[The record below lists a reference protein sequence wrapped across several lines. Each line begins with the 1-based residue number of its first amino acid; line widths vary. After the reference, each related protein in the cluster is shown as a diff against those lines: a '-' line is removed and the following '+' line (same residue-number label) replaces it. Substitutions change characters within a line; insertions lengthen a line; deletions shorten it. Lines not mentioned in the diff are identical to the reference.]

1 MTLADRVLVLYRG
14 SIVLEAQGIADDL
27 ERVGQAMAGLA
38 S

>member
-14 SIVLEAQGIADDL
+14 SIVLEAKGVADDF
-27 ERVGQAMAGLA
+27 EKVGQAMAGLA